1 MRIAF
6 LGDIALI
13 GKYDLTL
20 KPNAKDRLINLAKK
34 LKNYDYIVGNLES
47 PITKSIKTC
56 ICKSMHLRSSLES
69 VEILKFLNIDAVSLA
84 NNHIYDFGKKGL
96 KDTIKILED
105 NGIEWF
111 GINSKQLIKKIESEN
126 ICFSGFC
133 CYSTNGIGYKMKRK
147 IGINTLTYDNVLK
160 QLDHD
165 EKNNMFSVLSFHWGT
180 EHTNY
185 PMYSHILLARKLAV
199 KKNIIIHGHHPHVI
213 QGVKKINGS
222 LVAYSLGNCLF
233 DDCTSLKGNFSLKQ
247 NRDNKK
253 SFILE
258 VEIKDGE
265 IINYDFHGF
274 KDEEVGIDL

>member
-133 CYSTNGIGYKMKRK
+133 CYSTNGSGYLKAKGK
-147 IGINTLTYDNVLK
+147 KGINPIFNVLLND
-160 QLDHD
+160 QLEIDN
-165 EKNNMFSVLSFHWGT
+165 KYKSYSIISFHW
-180 EHTNY
+180 E
-185 PMYSHILLARKLAV
+185 MSIKIILK
-199 KKNIIIHGHHPHVI
+199 
-213 QGVKKINGS
+213 
-222 LVAYSLGNCLF
+222 
-233 DDCTSLKGNFSLKQ
+233 
-247 NRDNKK
+247 
-253 SFILE
+253 
-258 VEIKDGE
+258 
-265 IINYDFHGF
+265 
-274 KDEEVGIDL
+274 